1 MGRLELTAAEIDF
14 LIQLLDQTQLSGS
27 AETLRQALTMLD
39 EIQSKLREYQLQTEI
54 EAVVSSQECR
64 KNH

>member
-14 LIQLLDQTQLSGS
+14 LIQILEQTQLSGS
-27 AETLRQALTMLD
+27 AQTLRQALTMLE
-39 EIQSKLREYQLQTEI
+39 EIQSKLSAHRLQTEI
-54 EAVVSSQECR
+54 ESVVTSQENR

>member
-14 LIQLLDQTQLSGS
+14 LIQILDQTQLSGS
-27 AETLRQALTMLD
+27 AQTLRRALSMVD
-39 EIQSKLREYQLQTEI
+39 EIQSKLRGNQLQTEI
-54 EAVVSSQECR
+54 ETVVASQEDR